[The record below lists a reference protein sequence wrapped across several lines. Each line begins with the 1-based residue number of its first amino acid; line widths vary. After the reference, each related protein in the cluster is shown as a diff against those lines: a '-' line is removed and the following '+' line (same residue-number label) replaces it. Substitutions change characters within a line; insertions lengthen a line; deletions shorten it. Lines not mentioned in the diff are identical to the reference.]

1 MKKTNYLFMTLV
13 MSVLLISCGGK
24 NEKKEGSTA
33 EITTSESDVPLNE
46 LNIRADFEY
55 DSYTAQNIKRND
67 EKENFT
73 GVGIE
78 KDQNDSI
85 LNRAEV
91 KNGWLIR
98 YTHRI
103 KADNRYITISDFTF
117 DNGEIKD
124 GFKKD
129 IDDEYDPKICYV
141 QSVKSYKNGKVN
153 EDYNIKIRTVEKI
166 VVNGRFNENIDW
178 VGDYIVAM
186 SVKNLTP
193 GSQREN
199 RLDVLKLKCIS
210 NFVKDYGSEKSGL
223 QSDSDYEYDAVKY
236 YENADDKV
244 IFKTLDDMKKELP
257 KFDYWLK

>member
-1 MKKTNYLFMTLV
+1 MKKKNYLFMTIV
-13 MSVLLISCGGK
+13 MCVLLISCGGK
-24 NEKKEGSTA
+24 TEKKDGSTA

-55 DSYTAQNIKRND
+55 DSYTTQNIKRND

-73 GVGIE
+73 GLGVE

-85 LNRAEV
+85 LNIAEV

-124 GFKKD
+124 GFKKEIND
-129 IDDEYDPKICYV
+129 KYDPKICYV
-141 QSVKSYKNGKVN
+141 QSVKSYKNGKN
-153 EDYNIKIRTVEKI
+153 QEDLAIKIRTEEKI
-166 VVNGRFNENIDW
+166 VINGRYDENANWIGENISS
-178 VGDYIVAM
+178 M
-186 SVKNLTP
+186 TVKNFCT
-193 GSQREN
+193 GSNREKQI
-199 RLDVLKLKCIS
+199 DVLKLKCLS
-210 NFVKDYGSEKSGL
+210 NFKKDYGSEKSGFE
-223 QSDSDYEYDAVKY
+223 SDSEYEYNAIKY
-236 YENADDKV
+236 YENADEKI

-257 KFDYWLK
+257 KFDYWKK